1 MLIVYRRWRQLSI
14 LTPPGSI
21 PRHLNSDERWG
32 MAESKGPKIVPP
44 QARRSGKEMSE
55 KSPNP
60 HGESNILEMPIRTQ
74 QRKETSGKNIP
85 KIPNTIGG
93 NLNPSVAHDFEKHVV
108 SPKSP
113 EDKRPR
119 PSKPVKETKR
129 RDA

>member
-1 MLIVYRRWRQLSI
+1 
-14 LTPPGSI
+14 
-21 PRHLNSDERWG
+21 

-74 QRKETSGKNIP
+74 QRKETSGQNIP
-85 KIPNTIGG
+85 KVPNTIGG

-108 SPKSP
+108 SSKSP